1 MNLNDEAPSNAAH
14 WHKMATEAQAEVRRL
29 REAIGLWPK
38 RKDRR

>member
-29 REAIGLWPK
+29 PPGA
-38 RKDRR
+38 RRR